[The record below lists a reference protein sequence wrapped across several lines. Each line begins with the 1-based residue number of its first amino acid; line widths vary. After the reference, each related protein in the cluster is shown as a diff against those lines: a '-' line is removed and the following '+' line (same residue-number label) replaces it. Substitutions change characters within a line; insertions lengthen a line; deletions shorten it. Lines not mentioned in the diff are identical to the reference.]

1 MRELPH
7 EKSDRRMRMTIDS
20 LKKVILSIANKYPI
34 KKVFLFGSR
43 VEKTDHE
50 KSDVDLIMEFFAPI
64 SLLTL
69 SKIKLELEEILKLK
83 VDIVPVRETDLIE
96 IGKVV
101 EVYAA

>member
-1 MRELPH
+1 MA
-7 EKSDRRMRMTIDS
+7 IDA
-20 LKKVILSIANKYPI
+20 LKNAILSIVEEYPI

-43 VEKTDHE
+43 AEKTDRE
-50 KSDVDLIMEFFAPI
+50 NSDVDLIMEFFSPI

-69 SKIKLELEEILKLK
+69 SKIKLELEEILKLS
-83 VDIVPVRETDLIE
+83 VDIIHGPIRETDLLE